1 MELSEKNMTELLPLI
16 CESIRDGGQFV
27 FYPTGIS
34 MLPTVIPNE
43 DCVVLVEPKNIKKYD
58 LILFT
63 RPNGK
68 YVLHR
73 IINIKNGEYI
83 IKGDNQNWTEK
94 TTIDKVIAKVSEVRK
109 KDGSVI
115 NYNKLTSKVTVAK
128 LESRK
133 FIKRVINKIKRMLK
147 GKK

>member
-1 MELSEKNMTELLPLI
+1 MELSEKNMTELHPLI

-43 DCVVLVEPKNIKKYD
+43 DCVVLVEPKNIKKFD

-115 NYNKLTSKVTVAK
+115 TYNKLTSTSTVAK

>member
-1 MELSEKNMTELLPLI
+1 MTELHPLI

-115 NYNKLTSKVTVAK
+115 NYNKLTSNLTVAK

>member
-1 MELSEKNMTELLPLI
+1 MTELLPLI

>member
-1 MELSEKNMTELLPLI
+1 MELSEKNMTELHPLI

-115 NYNKLTSKVTVAK
+115 NYNKLTSNLTVAK

>member
-1 MELSEKNMTELLPLI
+1 MELSAKNMTELHPLI

-115 NYNKLTSKVTVAK
+115 NYNKLTSRVTVAK

-147 GKK
+147 DKK

>member
-133 FIKRVINKIKRMLK
+133 FVKRVINKIKRMLK

>member
-1 MELSEKNMTELLPLI
+1 MELSEKNMTELHPLI

-43 DCVVLVEPKNIKKYD
+43 DCVVLIEPKNVKKYD

-73 IINIKNGEYI
+73 IIKIKNGEYI

-115 NYNKLTSKVTVAK
+115 NYSKLTSKVTVAK

>member
-1 MELSEKNMTELLPLI
+1 MTELLPLI

-133 FIKRVINKIKRMLK
+133 FVKRVINKIKRMLK

>member
-1 MELSEKNMTELLPLI
+1 MELSEKNMTELHPLI

-115 NYNKLTSKVTVAK
+115 TYNKLTSTSTVAK

>member
-1 MELSEKNMTELLPLI
+1 MTELHPLI

>member
-1 MELSEKNMTELLPLI
+1 MTELHPLI

-115 NYNKLTSKVTVAK
+115 TYNKLTSTSTVAK